1 MAKRIKTERMYA
13 IMHNEKK
20 REWVKEDKKERKDEE
35 EIITNNE
42 LKVENKQYISIIWNK
57 RKLEKEG
64 WNKKIIGSVTE

>member
-1 MAKRIKTERMYA
+1 M
-13 IMHNEKK
+13 KK
-20 REWVKEDKKERKDEE
+20 KEWVKEDKKERKDEE

-42 LKVENKQYISIIWNK
+42 LKVENKQDISIIWNK

>member
-1 MAKRIKTERMYA
+1 MYA

-42 LKVENKQYISIIWNK
+42 LKVENKQDISIIWNK

>member
-1 MAKRIKTERMYA
+1 MAKRIKTERMYE

-20 REWVKEDKKERKDEE
+20 REWAKEDKEERKDEE

-42 LKVENKQYISIIWNK
+42 LKVENKQDISIIWNK